1 MLTQNSTVDFHEKI
15 IHVYYMWFCPPPQ
28 KKIKFKINEPKI
40 HYLFNMLEFNKCQPD
55 EGYSV
60 NDEIVTIY
68 SKYKLILLVQD

>member
-1 MLTQNSTVDFHEKI
+1 MYIICDF
-15 IHVYYMWFCPPPQ
+15 VPPPP
-28 KKIKFKINEPKI
+28 KKKLEINEPKI

-60 NDEIVTIY
+60 NDEIVTIH